1 MELDQN
7 EVRQGAIWFV
17 FAGLFA
23 LCVAIGIYSV
33 DVMLNESTFEKDNT
47 YNLREVRSAAQ
58 GLGSG
63 NSDVRL
69 RAEFQNID

>member
-1 MELDQN
+1 MELDQK
-7 EVRQGAIWFV
+7 ELRLGAYWFV

-23 LCVAIGIYSV
+23 LCVAIGIYNV
-33 DVMLNESTFEKDNT
+33 DLMLNESTFEKDNT
-47 YNLREVRSAAQ
+47 YNLREVRGASQ